1 MRVTVLGT
9 GSADGWPNPF
19 CGCVSCAAARAEGVL
34 RGQTSA
40 LVNGVLLL
48 DCGPETPRQAEHCG
62 ASLADV
68 EAVLVTHAHPDHFD
82 PAFLLYRG
90 WATDRPLHVLGP
102 RAVVDACAGWLAP
115 DAPVRLIPLS
125 PGETVEVAGHHVR
138 ALAARHD
145 APGGALL
152 YDVTGPDGTRLLYAT
167 DTGPL
172 GADDITALAA
182 HGRAYSTVLLE
193 ETFGDHL
200 THGTDHLDLATF
212 PRVVAGLRQG
222 GAVDDDT
229 DVVAVH
235 LSHRNPPEPEL
246 QRRLGQYGAR
256 VVRDGT
262 TLGAVPPP
270 SRPAAPQRVLITGG
284 ARSGKSREAER
295 MLLAEP
301 EVVYVATGIGS
312 PDDPAWQ
319 QRIALHRDRRPESWQ
334 TVETLE
340 LVPLLGEPGP
350 PLLVDCLTLWLAGV
364 LDRLGAWSD
373 DADGPAVEKAV
384 TAEVEALAH
393 AWRTTGRR
401 VVAVTNE
408 VGSGVVPGTVSGGR
422 FRDLLGR
429 LNAMIAAESEQVL
442 LCVAGRVV
450 AL

>member
-1 MRVTVLGT
+1 
-9 GSADGWPNPF
+9 
-19 CGCVSCAAARAEGVL
+19 
-34 RGQTSA
+34 
-40 LVNGVLLL
+40 
-48 DCGPETPRQAEHCG
+48 
-62 ASLADV
+62 
-68 EAVLVTHAHPDHFD
+68 
-82 PAFLLYRG
+82 
-90 WATDRPLHVLGP
+90 
-102 RAVVDACAGWLAP
+102 
-115 DAPVRLIPLS
+115 
-125 PGETVEVAGHHVR
+125 
-138 ALAARHD
+138 
-145 APGGALL
+145 
-152 YDVTGPDGTRLLYAT
+152 
-167 DTGPL
+167 
-172 GADDITALAA
+172 
-182 HGRAYSTVLLE
+182 
-193 ETFGDHL
+193 
-200 THGTDHLDLATF
+200 
-212 PRVVAGLRQG
+212 
-222 GAVDDDT
+222 
-229 DVVAVH
+229 
-235 LSHRNPPEPEL
+235 
-246 QRRLGQYGAR
+246 
-256 VVRDGT
+256 
-262 TLGAVPPP
+262 
-270 SRPAAPQRVLITGG
+270 
-284 ARSGKSREAER
+284 

-319 QRIALHRDRRPESWQ
+319 QRIALHRGRRPPSWQ

>member
-1 MRVTVLGT
+1 
-9 GSADGWPNPF
+9 
-19 CGCVSCAAARAEGVL
+19 
-34 RGQTSA
+34 
-40 LVNGVLLL
+40 
-48 DCGPETPRQAEHCG
+48 
-62 ASLADV
+62 
-68 EAVLVTHAHPDHFD
+68 
-82 PAFLLYRG
+82 
-90 WATDRPLHVLGP
+90 
-102 RAVVDACAGWLAP
+102 
-115 DAPVRLIPLS
+115 
-125 PGETVEVAGHHVR
+125 VAGHHVR

-172 GADDITALAA
+172 DADDITALAA

-212 PRVVAGLRQG
+212 PRVVAGLRQA
-222 GAVDDDT
+222 GAVDADT

-246 QRRLGQYGAR
+246 QRRLGQCGAR

-295 MLLAEP
+295 MLLTEP

-319 QRIALHRDRRPESWQ
+319 QRIALHRDRRPASWQ
-334 TVETLE
+334 TVETLD
-340 LVPLLGEPGP
+340 LVPLLGETGP

-373 DADGPAVEKAV
+373 DADAPAVEKAV

-429 LNAMIAAESEQVL
+429 LNATIAAESEQVL